1 MSRWSVRSRS
11 RLALN
16 ALAMF
21 SGLPPVLILVHSVI
35 WSRQPLVRIQSPVMR
50 SDELISSLTSRA
62 SSMPKTCFRLILRCP
77 PPYSS
82 AVSKK
87 VIPFS
92 SA

>member
-1 MSRWSVRSRS
+1 MSTWSVRSRS

-21 SGLPPVLILVHSVI
+21 SGLPPVLTLVHSVI
-35 WSRQPLVRIQSPVMR
+35 SSRQPLVRIQSPTMR
-50 SDELISSLTSRA
+50 SDEYISPLTSRT
-62 SSMPKTCFRLILRCP
+62 SSMPRASFRLSRRCP
-77 PPYSS
+77 PPYDS